1 MILRATQSGHLTA
14 SRDPGQV
21 QTRQPLAA
29 RRREPILAASG
40 GATAGRSMD
49 FDPSQIRK
57 GLIGAVVLLGA
68 ARIAFPPLARSSG
81 ERLILDALAVFA
93 RACLIVCGFS
103 LLRRRGL
110 YGSCQIS

>member
-21 QTRQPLAA
+21 ETRQPLAA

-40 GATAGRSMD
+40 GAPAGRPMD

-57 GLIGAVVLLGA
+57 GLIGAVVLLGT
-68 ARIAFPPLARSSG
+68 ARIAFPVPWSPVPMGCSPGLGPGSSP
-81 ERLILDALAVFA
+81 
-93 RACLIVCGFS
+93 S
-103 LLRRRGL
+103 T
-110 YGSCQIS
+110 